1 MLNNVNDVNINKIVV
16 EPEDR
21 KKVLI
26 PLVKLCYGLN
36 LRGPKFFAQWISMAF
51 AFKKNKH
58 SDDLLSINE
67 LDCEIQ
73 RLKKVIVFD

>member
-26 PLVKLCYGLN
+26 PLVRLCYGLR
-36 LRGPKFFAQWISMAF
+36 LRGPKFFAQWISLAF

-58 SDDLLSINE
+58 SDDLLSVHEIDNE
-67 LDCEIQ
+67 MQKLNKAITSD
-73 RLKKVIVFD
+73 